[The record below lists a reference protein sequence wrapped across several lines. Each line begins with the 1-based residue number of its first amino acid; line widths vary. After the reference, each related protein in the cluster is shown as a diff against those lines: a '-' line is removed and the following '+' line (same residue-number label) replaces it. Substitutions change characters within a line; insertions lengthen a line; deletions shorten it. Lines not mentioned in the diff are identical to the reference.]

1 MITFKDVSYKIN
13 NKTILNKI
21 SFNIK
26 DGEVVLISGNSGSG
40 KSTIL
45 NLIALNIHPTQGNI
59 YYDSQNINDFNE
71 NETAKYKLNELIIIY
86 QEDDLFNQLTVNDNL
101 LLYYEQKDINN
112 ILKKTKLYHLKD
124 KLVGNLSGG
133 ERQRISI
140 INGLLS
146 KCNTI
151 LCDEITSAL
160 DEENAKQIIDF
171 IMRYSKNK
179 TLIFISHTPDLYLK
193 YVDHI
198 IYVENQKITEDIIN
212 DKSVKYRKR
221 ENQQKSKASFFFK
234 FGLKKFSIKQLILF
248 ILAFACTFI
257 FLNYNKIFEQIAIN
271 SYQKYYNYNVFF
283 VENGTLDID
292 NTIIFQDYQEVL
304 SSSEVFL
311 NGDKYNQIVL
321 LPFIN
326 DDKEEFVITSSLLD
340 GYGIE
345 KLNEIRVENSYFKI
359 NSKNF
364 KIITQNEMFSTPCIY
379 YNYKYISSYLSS
391 YTSDKTIYVSNTIPI
406 DDRLTTNPLYEENND
421 NKPYLDSMAMKDYLT
436 YKMVFTSIEMIIN
449 YYFIMCFAY
458 AFISSLLLQISSILK
473 DIKII
478 AIFRSRGVKTITLLL
493 TYSIPL
499 IIYSLILSGLIM
511 IALYV
516 FKLAYSYLIASIA
529 SNLIVLMAI
538 IIAFMYIKHRPIHEN
553 LKEEEIC

>member
-248 ILAFACTFI
+248 ILAFVCTFI